1 MEDLTF
7 SRLLPIKP
15 YVTPQWFVEFD
26 GRVLTGV
33 DVDFELQNTEVEI
46 LDDDVLGYGYDLI
59 VSATDERGE
68 SRHYL
73 ANR

>member
-15 YVTPQWFVEFD
+15 YVAPQWFVEFD

-33 DVDFELQNTEVEI
+33 DVDSELQNTEVEI
-46 LDDDVLGYGYDLI
+46 LDDDFLYGYDLI
-59 VSATDERGE
+59 ISATDERGE

-73 ANR
+73 ASR